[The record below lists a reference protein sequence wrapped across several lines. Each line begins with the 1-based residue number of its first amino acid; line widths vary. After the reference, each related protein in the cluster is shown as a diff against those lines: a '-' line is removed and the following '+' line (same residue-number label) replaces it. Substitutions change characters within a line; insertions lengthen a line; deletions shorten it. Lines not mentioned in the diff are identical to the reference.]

1 MYQVGFGDCLLLSF
15 EYGAAL
21 ADGRSER
28 HMLFDCG
35 STHKPWPGFEMTQ
48 VTDLI
53 QQHTGGELDV
63 LVSTHR
69 HRDHVS
75 GFGGSAT
82 DDAFAAMAP
91 KLVVQAW
98 TEHPDID
105 KDAIEPAFGARGASV
120 AQMRADAQ
128 AMSQLA
134 ERILSWVEGLGADAQ
149 SQRRYRMLY
158 DLAADQIP
166 NKAAVDNLKK
176 WSEGGKGHYVHFG
189 SGHEQL
195 EDAVPGVGFKVIGPP
210 TLKQHPQ
217 LRSYADTSDEYW
229 IAAARE
235 VGATLEPHPPAPSP
249 ISERGRNAA
258 RARSTASGVRIP
270 ITAMPIVERLRDS
283 NAESLLN
290 IVRRMDNF
298 LNNTSVILLIQAGNK
313 RLLFGGDAQIENWGY
328 AQTQPVWDELKTV
341 DLYKVGHHGSR
352 NATPRSLM
360 NLWPVAANAS
370 EPRMVALMSTQQG
383 AHGDD
388 ENESEVPR
396 GPLVDALKQRAT
408 VFSTEALP
416 QGQLWLEVE
425 ADLSASGPFRLVPP
439 S

>member
-176 WSEGGKGHYVHFG
+176 WSEGEEYGERGAHSDYG
-189 SGHEQL
+189 
-195 EDAVPGVGFKVIGPP
+195 DADCG
-210 TLKQHPQ
+210 
-217 LRSYADTSDEYW
+217 
-229 IAAARE
+229 AAA
-235 VGATLEPHPPAPSP
+235 G
-249 ISERGRNAA
+249 
-258 RARSTASGVRIP
+258 
-270 ITAMPIVERLRDS
+270 
-283 NAESLLN
+283 
-290 IVRRMDNF
+290 
-298 LNNTSVILLIQAGNK
+298 
-313 RLLFGGDAQIENWGY
+313 
-328 AQTQPVWDELKTV
+328 
-341 DLYKVGHHGSR
+341 
-352 NATPRSLM
+352 
-360 NLWPVAANAS
+360 
-370 EPRMVALMSTQQG
+370 
-383 AHGDD
+383 
-388 ENESEVPR
+388 
-396 GPLVDALKQRAT
+396 
-408 VFSTEALP
+408 
-416 QGQLWLEVE
+416 
-425 ADLSASGPFRLVPP
+425 
-439 S
+439 